1 MSHLQGM
8 PICTGFSNHVWWHR
22 RVFSWGISKWDV
34 PLGMP
39 VIPIYNVWP
48 PIVAGWFLN
57 PSIWILNIV
66 YYNVLYSYIRI
77 INSSDWSYMFTNFA
91 ISTHFVFAMMVS
103 LSPKIRW
110 LNGWSLG
117 IIGWSDWFRISQ
129 NPKKMMFYDVMWC
142 YLLQKNTRYVLDSN
156 KKRDP

>member
-1 MSHLQGM
+1 
-8 PICTGFSNHVWWHR
+8 
-22 RVFSWGISKWDV
+22 
-34 PLGMP
+34 
-39 VIPIYNVWP
+39 
-48 PIVAGWFLN
+48 
-57 PSIWILNIV
+57 
-66 YYNVLYSYIRI
+66 
-77 INSSDWSYMFTNFA
+77 MFTNFA

-142 YLLQKNTRYVLDSN
+142 YLLQKKHKICAWFEQ
-156 KKRDP
+156 KKRPIERGAAVCWIWLPYLQPLDDPKFNHDFNGGNVISASMRIWLCIPIPGWLNMVKHGEKWLNMIKPCESPVW